1 MDFNFIW
8 SPLLPGK
15 RITQHQ
21 ESLYMSKRQLGHS
34 QETAAAKAS
43 ISERSGC
50 RIEKGDRQS
59 IPGER
64 HWRTRENP
72 FDVIW
77 EKELVPLLEKEA
89 QLTGLTLW
97 EYLEDEHAGQF
108 PFSVLR
114 TLQRRVKHGKAT
126 QGPDKAVIF
135 RQSVPAGQQG
145 LSDFSHPNTEITTQ
159 SAVFTHLLYQFRFAY
174 SGWRYVQIILGGE
187 SYSALA
193 DGLQSA
199 LSLAGGSPI
208 EHRTDSLSAAFIN
221 RAEEEKLTKAYDAL
235 CDHYSLRATRNNRG
249 VSHENGAIE
258 CAHGSFKRRLDQAL
272 KLRGSCDFAAIKDY
286 QAFLD
291 KVTERLSKRCQSRFK
306 DEQLALQALPGER
319 FMDYSELSLKVTR
332 SSTLEVKR
340 IVYTVPSRMIGENV
354 RVHVYHDRLAFFIG
368 QPLTSTIPRVY
379 LKAGQER
386 GKCIDYRHIIH
397 SLSAKPQAFRFLQFR
412 DELLPTETYRK
423 LWRHCDQQ
431 LQSRDACKWIVGVL
445 RIAMDHDCEERLG
458 DELLARVD
466 SNKPLPSLKS
476 LQERY
481 LGKQP
486 VPSIPARQQDLA
498 SYDRLLPGHW
508 HRTEVVVSHA

>member
-1 MDFNFIW
+1 
-8 SPLLPGK
+8 LPGK
-15 RITQHQ
+15 RITRHQ
-21 ESLYMSKRQLGHS
+21 ESLYMNKRQLGQS
-34 QETAAAKAS
+34 QETAAAKAA
-43 ISERSGC
+43 ISERSGR
-50 RIEKGDRQS
+50 RIEKGERPS

-64 HWRTRENP
+64 HWRTREDP
-72 FDVIW
+72 FEAIW
-77 EKELVPLLEKEA
+77 EKELVPLLEKESR
-89 QLTGLTLW
+89 LTGLTLW
-97 EYLEDEHAGQF
+97 EYLEDEHAGKF
-108 PFSVLR
+108 PYNVLR
-114 TLQRRVKHGKAT
+114 TLQRRVKHWKAT
-126 QGPDKAVIF
+126 QGPEKVVIF

-145 LSDFSHPNTEITTQ
+145 LSDFSHPNTEITIQ
-159 SAVFTHLLYQFRFAY
+159 GAVFAHLLYQFRFAY

-199 LSLAGGSPI
+199 LTLAGGSPV

-221 RAEEEKLTKAYDAL
+221 SAEEEKLTKAYNAL
-235 CDHYSLRATRNNRG
+235 CAHYNLYATRNNRG

-286 QAFLD
+286 QAFLN
-291 KVTERLSKRCQSRFK
+291 KVTERLNKRCQSRFK

-340 IVYTVPSRMIGENV
+340 VLYTVPSRMIGENV
-354 RVHVYHDRLAFFIG
+354 RVHVYHDRFAFFIG
-368 QPLTSTIPRVY
+368 QTLTSTLARIYPQ
-379 LKAGQER
+379 AGQER
-386 GKCIDYRHIIH
+386 ARCINYRHIIH

-423 LWRHCDQQ
+423 LWLYGDQQ
-431 LQSRDACKWIVGVL
+431 FQCRDACKWIVGVL

-458 DELLARVD
+458 NELLALVD
-466 SNKPLPSLKS
+466 NNEPLPTLKT

-481 LGKQP
+481 LGSKP
-486 VPSIPARQQDLA
+486 VPVIPARQQDLA
-498 SYDRLLPGHW
+498 SYDHLLQGNWHLTEAVGH
-508 HRTEVVVSHA
+508 A

>member
-1 MDFNFIW
+1 M
-8 SPLLPGK
+8 STRQSGK
-15 RITQHQ
+15 
-21 ESLYMSKRQLGHS
+21 S
-34 QETAAAKAS
+34 QETAASKAG
-43 ISERSGC
+43 ISERSGR
-50 RIEKGDRQS
+50 RIEQGGRPS
-59 IPGER
+59 VPGER
-64 HWRTRENP
+64 HWRTREDP
-72 FDVIW
+72 FEAIW

-97 EYLEDEHAGQF
+97 EYLEDEHAGKF

-114 TLQRRVKHGKAT
+114 TLQRRVKHWKAT

-145 LSDFSHPNTEITTQ
+145 LSDFSHPNTEITIQ
-159 SAVFTHLLYQFRFAY
+159 GEVFTHLLYQFRFAY

-199 LSLAGGSPI
+199 LSLAGGSPV
-208 EHRTDSLSAAFIN
+208 EHRTDSLSAAFVN
-221 RAEEEKLTKAYDAL
+221 RVEEQKLTQSYEAL
-235 CDHYSLRATRNNRG
+235 CAHYNLRATRNNCG
-249 VSHENGAIE
+249 VSHENGAVE
-258 CAHGSFKRRLDQAL
+258 CAHGSFKHRLDQAL
-272 KLRGSCDFAAIKDY
+272 KLRGNSDFMAMKDY

-291 KVTERLSKRCQSRFK
+291 KVADRLNKRCQSRFK
-306 DEQLALQALPGER
+306 EEQLALQALPCGR

-340 IVYTVPSRMIGENV
+340 ILYTVPSRMIGETV

-368 QPLTSTIPRVY
+368 QTLTGTIPRVY

-412 DELLPTETYRK
+412 DELLPTDAYRK
-423 LWRHCDQQ
+423 LWLDCDRQFQ
-431 LQSRDACKWIVGVL
+431 ARDACKWIVGVL

-458 DELLARVD
+458 NELLAGVGNNR
-466 SNKPLPSLKS
+466 PLPTLKA

-486 VPSIPARQQDLA
+486 VPAIPARQHDLA
-498 SYDRLLPGHW
+498 GYDHLLQGNWHLAEVAGH
-508 HRTEVVVSHA
+508 A